1 VHDTRSAVFGFSCE
15 TAAPFRERTCARMR
29 HPIMPAHTRHTQII
43 RTRTHNT
50 HTKKNNLSVAFTYAA
65 APKDMFNFCTCSERG
80 GRCQKRLKLKRH
92 ERAALGQRGCQ
103 LTMQQPG
110 PTGGG
115 GSGLRS
121 QICRRSTT
129 TTPTLSIVPDLRA
142 VSTSFRA
149 AFCALPSLYT
159 CTPHPPSQPCR
170 SDDRDDA
177 EYKHTCTPVL
187 PLSRRV
193 L

>member
-1 VHDTRSAVFGFSCE
+1 MRDTRPTVFEFSCE
-15 TAAPFRERTCARMR
+15 RAAPFRERTCVRIR
-29 HPIMPAHTRHTQII
+29 QPTMPAHTRHTRII
-43 RTRTHNT
+43 RAHTYNT
-50 HTKKNNLSVAFTYAA
+50 HTQKNNLSIAFTYAA
-65 APKDMFNFCTCSERG
+65 APKYMFNFCACSER
-80 GRCQKRLKLKRH
+80 RCQTRLQLKRH
-92 ERAALGQRGCQ
+92 ERAALGQQGCQ

-129 TTPTLSIVPDLRA
+129 TTPTLSRVPDLRA

-159 CTPHPPSQPCR
+159 CTPHSPSQP
-170 SDDRDDA
+170 
-177 EYKHTCTPVL
+177 
-187 PLSRRV
+187 SR
-193 L
+193 

>member
-1 VHDTRSAVFGFSCE
+1 MLMSFVKQMHRLANRRVHDTRSTVFGFSCE
-15 TAAPFRERTCARMR
+15 TAAPFRERTCVRTYTTPDNARA
-29 HPIMPAHTRHTQII
+29 HKAHTNNPRSHTQY
-43 RTRTHNT
+43 TQ
-50 HTKKNNLSVAFTYAA
+50 KKTICHFHSRMQRFQKTFLIFARVAKEGA
-65 APKDMFNFCTCSERG
+65 
-80 GRCQKRLKLKRH
+80 RCKKRLKLKRH
-92 ERAALGQRGCQ
+92 ESAALGQRGCQ

-170 SDDRDDA
+170 
-177 EYKHTCTPVL
+177 
-187 PLSRRV
+187 
-193 L
+193 